1 MSHLTVLCLSWRSK
15 PARRLADFCFQVKDM
30 TSRLRTTFIDNL
42 KSADW
47 MDYETKQSAKEKVP
61 ISQNIIPAKDSHHI
75 IWSLTILSYFYLVLV

>member
-1 MSHLTVLCLSWRSK
+1 
-15 PARRLADFCFQVKDM
+15 M

-61 ISQNIIPAKDSHHI
+61 ISQNSIPQIHRQSLHYLIINNFKLFLFNLSI
-75 IWSLTILSYFYLVLV
+75 EGITRLKKKQKQEISLNWMDFGA

>member
-1 MSHLTVLCLSWRSK
+1 
-15 PARRLADFCFQVKDM
+15 M

-75 IWSLTILSYFYLVLV
+75 I